1 MFIFKR
7 ISLLERSHEELI
19 RAASRADEHAAKL
32 GLELTRTKEDLAK
45 ISNKLMELNAK
56 LPAYE
61 DAIAKGVGE
70 EWNKAV
76 QSVIDYNPFA
86 RKDHEVKI

>member
-7 ISLLERSHEELI
+7 LSLLERSHEELI
-19 RAASRADEHAAKL
+19 RAVSRADEHTAKL
-32 GLELTRTKEDLAK
+32 SLELARTKDELAK
-45 ISNKLMELNAK
+45 ISNELAELHAK

-86 RKDHEVKI
+86 RKDREVKI